1 MKYLLFI
8 ITFLSLTYAQVDE
21 VFFNPQ
27 TQQLSYVIDYNR
39 LSENAIARDC
49 SPDVFEN
56 GLLHSVLRH
65 LILYMPYEATF
76 YSGVQTLDVRVL
88 QGETKDVVL
97 YASMPLEE
105 AKSITTKFRVF
116 MNSFASPRA
125 GFCFTVDPS
134 VLETWVSTLLAR
146 RGVLGYN
153 DTILQGDIVQAKT
166 MAETSVPALEGLATS
181 PEVAT
186 EIAPIAETPKVET
199 PALEVPIAEEPV
211 AETTLSVPSS
221 GGFNVLPYLSEERIL
236 AFDQG
241 QWVLEPNTDYA
252 AIIETSQGTMT
263 LDLFEVQTPNM
274 VNNFVF
280 LARNQYYDGVT
291 FFRVIDDFMAQAG
304 DPTGTG
310 LGSPGYQFADE
321 IVADFSHSTK
331 GVLSMANAGPNTNG
345 AQFFITLEA
354 TPWLDGQNSI
364 FGAVIEGLD
373 VLDSLQRLNP
383 DAPLAVAP
391 IDSSLG
397 LLETQG
403 ITLEGNDRE
412 TLEGFLTRILTMVPE
427 PNQRFAV
434 GGYDLVLMTDP
445 QSTQVMAVFYPA
457 SDIIKNVYI
466 LERPR

>member
-1 MKYLLFI
+1 M
-8 ITFLSLTYAQVDE
+8 
-21 VFFNPQ
+21 
-27 TQQLSYVIDYNR
+27 IDYNR
-39 LSENAIARDC
+39 LAENAVARDC
-49 SPDVFEN
+49 SPEVFQN
-56 GLLHSVLRH
+56 GLLHSVVRH
-65 LILYMPYEATF
+65 LILYMPYEASF
-76 YSGVQTLDVRVL
+76 YSSVQTIDVRVL
-88 QGETKDVVL
+88 QGENKDVVL

-105 AKSITTKFRVF
+105 AKAITSKFRVF
-116 MNSFASPRA
+116 MNSFSSPRA

-134 VLETWVSTLLAR
+134 VLETWVSTLIAR
-146 RGVLGYN
+146 RGVLGYDN
-153 DTILQGDIVQAKT
+153 TILQATIAQAKAIT
-166 MAETSVPALEGLATS
+166 EISIPALESLAAS

-186 EIAPIAETPKVET
+186 QIAPIAETPKVET
-199 PALEVPIAEEPV
+199 PVADAPVVEEPIAEEPV
-211 AETTLSVPSS
+211 VEEPIADPATPAVSTPS
-221 GGFNVLPYLSEERIL
+221 GFDVLPYLSKERVL
-236 AFDQG
+236 TFDQG
-241 QWVLEPNTDYA
+241 QWILQPDTDYA
-252 AIIETSQGTMT
+252 AIIETTQGNMT
-263 LDLFEVQTPNM
+263 LDLFEVQAPNM

-280 LARNQYYDGVT
+280 LARNQYYDGVS

-321 IVADFSHSTK
+321 IVSDFSHSTK
-331 GVLSMANAGPNTNG
+331 GVLSMARCWPNTNG

-354 TPWLDGQNSI
+354 TPWLDGSYSI

-412 TLEGFLTRILTMVPE
+412 TLEAFLTRILTKIPE

-445 QSTQVMAVFYPA
+445 QSNQVMSVFYPA
-457 SDIIKNVYI
+457 SDIIKQVYI
-466 LERPR
+466 LQASKVVYNL